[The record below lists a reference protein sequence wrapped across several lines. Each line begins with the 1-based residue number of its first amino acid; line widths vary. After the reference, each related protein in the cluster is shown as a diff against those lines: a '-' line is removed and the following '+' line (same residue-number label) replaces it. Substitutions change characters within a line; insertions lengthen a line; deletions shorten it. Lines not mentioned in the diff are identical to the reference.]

1 MSSPQAWSDLTTILR
16 DLEAIDGAAGVLGWD
31 QQTMMPRRGGA
42 ARGEQMAV
50 LARLGHER
58 LADPKVGELLDALGK
73 SELDA
78 VQKAAVR
85 NTRRHYARAT
95 RVSPALVT
103 KLAVA
108 QSDAFE
114 AWVQAKQRSDFE
126 SFAPHLEKL
135 LELTLERARAIDP
148 SRHPYDVLLD
158 EFDPGTT
165 VASLRGMFAR
175 LRSGL
180 SELIRAV
187 ATRPQL
193 PYVDARFPVD
203 RQRGLHSDVAR
214 ALGYDFE
221 AGRLD
226 EAEHP
231 FTVGLHPH
239 DVRITTHFYEDDILG
254 GLGGTVHE
262 TGHALYEQ
270 GLPLDWRG
278 TNVCRAAS
286 FGLHESQSRFWEN
299 FVGRSLP
306 FFRWFE
312 GRMKQVFPETA
323 VTAEDL
329 YRAANRVVP
338 GTIRVKADEVTYNL
352 HIIVRFE
359 IELELFEGRLAVRDL
374 PAAWNRR
381 YQEYLGITPPND
393 AEGVLQDVHWS
404 SGAFAYFPSYTLGN
418 LYAASFGATLQREIP
433 DLWSRI
439 EQGDFA
445 VVLGWLREKI
455 HRQGHLND
463 APDIVRGVVGD
474 RDHVE
479 DLLAYLWAR
488 HGALYGVTRP

>member
-1 MSSPQAWSDLTTILR
+1 MTSAQAWSDLTTILR

-42 ARGEQMAV
+42 SRGEQMAV

-58 LADPKVGELLDALGK
+58 LVDPRVGELLDALGK
-73 SELDA
+73 TELDA
-78 VQKAAVR
+78 VQKASLR
-85 NTRRHYARAT
+85 NTRRQYARAS

-108 QSDAFE
+108 QSEAFE
-114 AWVQAKQRSDFE
+114 AWVQAKQRNDFE

-135 LELTLERARAIDP
+135 LALTLERARAIDP

-175 LRSGL
+175 LRAGL

-187 ATRPQL
+187 ASRPQL
-193 PYVDARFPVD
+193 PYVDARFPVE
-203 RQRGLHSDVAR
+203 RQRGLHADVAR

-231 FTVGLHPH
+231 FTVGFHPH
-239 DVRITTHFYEDDILG
+239 DVRITTHFYENDILG

-278 TNVCRAAS
+278 TNVSRAAS

-312 GRMKQVFPETA
+312 ARMKQAFPETT

-359 IELELFEGRLAVRDL
+359 LELELFEGRLAVRDL

-433 DLWSRI
+433 DLWPRI

-455 HRQGHLND
+455 HRKGHLHD
-463 APDIVRGVVGD
+463 APDIVRSVVGD

-479 DLLAYLWAR
+479 DLLAYLWGR